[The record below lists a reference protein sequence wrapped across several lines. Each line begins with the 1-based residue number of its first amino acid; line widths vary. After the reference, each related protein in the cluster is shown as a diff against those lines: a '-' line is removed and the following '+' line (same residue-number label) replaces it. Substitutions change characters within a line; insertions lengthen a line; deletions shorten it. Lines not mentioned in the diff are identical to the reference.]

1 MATIRKRTLPSGKV
15 AWQVDFKDRN
25 GKRRARQ
32 FPTKRE
38 ADAFMVKARAEV
50 ATGTYVHDADS
61 VTVGEAAAQWL
72 TGCGQ
77 RRDVGRRMEKAT
89 WVGYE
94 CHIRLH
100 ICEPDIGIGRIKLSR
115 LTRKVINEFRD
126 RLLSGGRS
134 ETTTRKILSSFNL
147 IVMHAQENGMIVQ
160 NPVQGIRVIRS
171 RRVRKT
177 VQVSVKK
184 NVRRLIDASAEDFKP
199 YLIVAA
205 LCGLRASEQR
215 ALRWEDVDFSGAQ
228 IHVRQR
234 ADAYNEI
241 GEPKS
246 NAGHRSIPMGPFVA
260 NTLKLWKWRCPPS
273 PLGLVFP
280 TKRGT
285 IQSHSNILKRHFKPL
300 CRKVD
305 IQMRWHDLRH
315 FAVSLWIEQGFPPRA
330 IMEFAGH
337 SSIQLTFDLY
347 GHLLPSPDHQQ
358 GMAEI
363 EAKFLG

>member
-61 VTVGEAAAQWL
+61 VTVGEAGAQWL
-72 TGCGQ
+72 AACAQ

-94 CHIRLH
+94 CHVRLH

-134 ETTTRKILSSFNL
+134 ETTTRKILSSLNL
-147 IVMHAQENGMIVQ
+147 IVRHAQENGMIVQ
-160 NPVQGIRVIRS
+160 NPVQGVQVIRS
-171 RRVRKT
+171 SRLKGMVRVPAKED
-177 VQVSVKK
+177 
-184 NVRRLIDASAEDFKP
+184 VRRLIAAAREDFKP

-205 LCGLRASEQR
+205 LCGLRAGEQR
-215 ALRWEDVDFSGAQ
+215 GLRWGDVDFNEGQ

-234 ADAYNEI
+234 ADAYNGF

-246 NAGHRSIPMGPFVA
+246 SAGHRSIPVGPFVA
-260 NTLKLWKWRCPPS
+260 NTLKRWKLRCPPS

-285 IQSHSNILKRHFKPL
+285 VQSHSNILKRHFKPL
-300 CRKVD
+300 CRQVGVE
-305 IQMRWHDLRH
+305 MRWHDLRH
-315 FAVSLWIEQGFPPRA
+315 FAVSLWIEQNFSPKA

-337 SSIQLTFDLY
+337 SSIQLTFNLY

-358 GMAEI
+358 GMAEV
-363 EAKFLG
+363 EARFLG